1 MEQVKEYVYSKY
13 KNLKDKDLL
22 IVKHDLFYTV
32 RVNKDESP
40 LILSLDVV
48 QMNILSKPESKIIV
62 QGEDMFTI
70 LQVVNRTQFVDKNNV
85 INRTSLGYMVKWVG
99 GNHVVQHDDK
109 LLIVEKIQ
117 DAQYETI

>member
-22 IVKHDLFYTV
+22 IVEHDLFYTV

-48 QMNILSKPESKIIV
+48 QMNILSRPESKIIV

-85 INRTSLGYMVKWVG
+85 INRTSLGYMVKWCG

-109 LLIVEKIQ
+109 LIICSKIQ
-117 DAQYETI
+117 DAQYEEI

>member
-1 MEQVKEYVYSKY
+1 MNLYTKPRSK
-13 KNLKDKDLL
+13 L
-22 IVKHDLFYTV
+22 IQQGDDMYT
-32 RVNKDESP
+32 
-40 LILSLDVV
+40 ILDVV
-48 QMNILSKPESKIIV
+48 SRN
-62 QGEDMFTI
+62 
-70 LQVVNRTQFVDKNNV
+70 QFVDKNNV